1 MVTSEDVTS
10 SHDCDYVTLNM
21 LARLGSS
28 HLNSKLKRHSLIH
41 RHGGQ
46 VKSKVRFLLLAY
58 IRPLLPD
65 ARRTLIVRMISTA
78 QTGYFYTTQRLRLG
92 PRLAAVK
99 YDPRGVSH
107 LSFQTA

>member
-1 MVTSEDVTS
+1 MVTSEDVTR

-46 VKSKVRFLLLAY
+46 VKSKVKNLLFTHICD
-58 IRPLLPD
+58 IR
-65 ARRTLIVRMISTA
+65 
-78 QTGYFYTTQRLRLG
+78 
-92 PRLAAVK
+92 
-99 YDPRGVSH
+99 
-107 LSFQTA
+107 